1 MFCPRCKY
9 EYKEGLTDCP
19 DCGIPMVD
27 LLIEHG
33 GGATTPDGTWVELCT
48 VTAGLK
54 STLIKGALDSSNIPS
69 EVVPD
74 EFSSR
79 NRGLS
84 ESLRRKDLEPMNN
97 IILVPDEFREDAAS
111 VLEAVLGDGFLGC
124 EQ

>member
-1 MFCPRCKY
+1 
-9 EYKEGLTDCP
+9 
-19 DCGIPMVD
+19 MVD

-48 VTAGLK
+48 VSAGLK

-74 EFSSR
+74 EFSAR

-84 ESLRRKDLEPMNN
+84 ESLRRKDVEPMNN
-97 IILVPDEFREDAAS
+97 IILVPDEFREVAAS
-111 VLEAVLGDGFLGC
+111 VLETVLGDDFLGC